1 MDEDEEGP
9 GPPGATVLLIDD
21 DALILRALQALI
33 ARAGYHVVAARD
45 SQAALEAA
53 REHAEREHA
62 IQGIVIDVVL
72 QGTTGYAVADEVS
85 RLHPA
90 ARVLYMSGFG
100 ALPIAREGA
109 RFLAKPF
116 SAADLM
122 RELDALLA

>member
-45 SQAALEAA
+45 SRAALEAA
-53 REHAEREHA
+53 RAYSIR
-62 IQGIVIDVVL
+62 GIVIDVVL
-72 QGTTGYAVADEVS
+72 PGTTGYAVADAVS
-85 RLHPA
+85 ELHPA

-100 ALPIAREGA
+100 EMPLDRRGC

-116 SAADLM
+116 SAAELM

>member
-33 ARAGYHVVAARD
+33 VRAGYHVVAVRD
-45 SQAALEAA
+45 SKSALDAA
-53 REHAEREHA
+53 REQA
-62 IQGIVIDVVL
+62 IHGIVIDVVL
-72 QGTTGYAVADEVS
+72 PGTTGYAVADAVS
-85 RLHPA
+85 QLHPA
-90 ARVLYMSGFG
+90 ARVLFMSGFG
-100 ALPIAREGA
+100 QLPIARDGA

-116 SAADLM
+116 SAAELM